1 MVILIAQ
8 NGKDVGGE
16 LNKILNI
23 ENLSFSYSNADSLVL
38 DNINLD
44 IYEGEII
51 GLVGVSGCGKTTLGK
66 VIVNYFGLNSIPHY
80 SVGNIWYYHENEE
93 LSVPGKEYD
102 KIGIPPMQMVFQD
115 PRTSL
120 NMKMEVEKQLRESF
134 NLKNGSKYFIKD
146 KYDEEIQ
153 ELAKLFKIENQLL
166 STPLNMSGGQRRRFG
181 LAKIMAMSPK
191 IIIADEPVASLDV
204 SIKEQMMKIIFDL
217 NKQSGVTLLIISH
230 DISLL
235 TKHADKI
242 CVIDNGLLVES
253 WDTKSKPVHPATIKL
268 LDDSNYVN
276 QFIIE

>member
-1 MVILIAQ
+1 M
-8 NGKDVGGE
+8 
-16 LNKILNI
+16 NKILRI
-23 ENLSFSYSNADSLVL
+23 EDLSFSYSNQDELVL
-38 DNINLD
+38 TDINLD
-44 IYEGEII
+44 VYEGEVI

-66 VIVNYFGLNSIPHY
+66 IIVNYFGLNSISNY
-80 SVGNIWYYHENEE
+80 SKGNIWYYQNNKKI
-93 LSVPGKEYD
+93 SVPSSEYD

-134 NLKNGSKYFIKD
+134 NLKNGSKYFIKE
-146 KYDEEIQ
+146 KFNKEIS
-153 ELAKLFKIENQLL
+153 ELAELFKIENQLH

-204 SIKEQMMKIIFDL
+204 SIKEQMMKIIFNL

-242 CVIDNGLLVES
+242 CVIDKGLLVES
-253 WDTKSKPVHPATIKL
+253 WDTKSDPIHPATIRL

-276 QFIIE
+276 QFIAK